1 MTSKVRAW
9 IRLALFIVC
18 LWLVI
23 VGHSNIGKQGLA
35 IELVGLAGL
44 LVLLWD
50 YNRPYRIK

>member
-1 MTSKVRAW
+1 MTSKGRAW
-9 IRLALFIVC
+9 IRLALFFVC
-18 LWLVI
+18 LFLI
-23 VGHSNIGKQGLA
+23 FFGHSNIGKQGLA

>member
-9 IRLALFIVC
+9 IRLALFFVC